1 MLDDIGPLTFH
12 ERVARLEERL
22 SAILPLLDEIRV
34 EQKAI
39 GNTIARASGGFRM
52 LIMLGG
58 VVGAAG
64 ALHKLF
70 SWAIA
75 TLGIDGGSA

>member
-1 MLDDIGPLTFH
+1 MLDDIGPLTFL

-22 SAILPLLDEIRV
+22 AAILPLLDEIRA
-34 EQKAI
+34 EQKVI

-64 ALHKLF
+64 ALRKLLG
-70 SWAIA
+70 WAIA
-75 TLGIDGGSA
+75 ALGIDGRSA

>member
-1 MLDDIGPLTFH
+1 MLDDLGPVTFL

-34 EQKAI
+34 EQKVIA
-39 GNTIARASGGFRM
+39 NTIARASGGFRM

-64 ALHKLF
+64 AVRKLLG
-70 SWAIA
+70 WAVA
-75 TLGIDGGSA
+75 SLGIDGGSV